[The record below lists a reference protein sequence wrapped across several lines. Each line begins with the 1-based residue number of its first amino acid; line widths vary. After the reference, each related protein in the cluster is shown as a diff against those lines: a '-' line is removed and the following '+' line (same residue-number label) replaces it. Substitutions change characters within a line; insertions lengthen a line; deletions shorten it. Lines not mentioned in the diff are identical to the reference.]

1 MTQTPWIHAPT
12 EDLNRPTMHQE
23 MHCALSKLESN
34 KADKRELLQ
43 AKRLKGFWKSRQGD
57 HHKSSDKLHSI
68 HKETSYKQGL
78 PEERKQAN
86 HFLKILTYRY
96 MRDCL

>member
-12 EDLNRPTMHQE
+12 EELNRPTMHQE

-68 HKETSYKQGL
+68 HKDKPLTNRDYPKKGNKQNTS
-78 PEERKQAN
+78 
-86 HFLKILTYRY
+86 
-96 MRDCL
+96 